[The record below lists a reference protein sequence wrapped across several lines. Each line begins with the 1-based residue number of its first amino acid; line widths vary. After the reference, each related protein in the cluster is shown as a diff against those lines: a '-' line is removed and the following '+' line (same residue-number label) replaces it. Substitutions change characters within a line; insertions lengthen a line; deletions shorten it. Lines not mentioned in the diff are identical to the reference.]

1 MNTDKINNLIIQ
13 LSDKNGQMREKARLA
28 LVDIGKEATAPLT
41 SLLTAKD
48 QQTRWEAAKALGAIA
63 DPSAVPSLIAS
74 LEDKV
79 FDVRWLAGEALVK
92 IGPECLA
99 ALFKALQERTK
110 ESFLLEG
117 ARHVIKYIIRD
128 NPGAFELKELLK
140 PVVAALEGPVPRVE
154 TPGAAQTALIK
165 LKLKRNPS

>member
-1 MNTDKINNLIIQ
+1 MNMDTINTLIRQ
-13 LSDKNGQMREKARLA
+13 LSDKNGQVREKARLA

-41 SLLTAKD
+41 VLLTAKD

-63 DPSAVPSLIAS
+63 DPSAIPALIAA

-99 ALFKALQERTK
+99 VLLKTLQERTK

-140 PVVAALEGPVPRVE
+140 PVVVALEGPVPRVE

-165 LKLKRNPS
+165 LRMK